1 MTWLYLP
8 YEPQK
13 MSAELL
19 EHIHAHADIDQD
31 EAEIILR
38 AFKSKTIHKHEHI
51 LSPGEICR
59 HETFIISGCFKMSYV
74 DSQGAEHVASFGV
87 ENWYISD
94 FYSFLSEKPSIYT
107 ITALEDSQILQIF
120 KPDLDRLLNTIRGME
135 RYYRI
140 LFQNAFVSLQSRTME
155 QISATAEERY
165 STFLKRYPGFQN
177 RVPQYLIASYLG
189 ISPQFLSKIRRR
201 AAHRKQI

>member
-1 MTWLYLP
+1 MT
-8 YEPQK
+8 
-13 MSAELL
+13 AELL
-19 EHIHAHADIDQD
+19 KHIYAHADIDQD
-31 EAEIILR
+31 EAEIILG
-38 AFKSKTIHKHEHI
+38 AFKPKTILKHENI

-59 HETFIISGCFKMSYV
+59 HETFILSGCFKMSYV
-74 DSQGAEHVASFGV
+74 DSLGAEHVASFGV

-120 KPDLDRLLNTIRGME
+120 KPDLEHLLHTIRGME

-140 LFQNAFVSLQSRTME
+140 LFQNAFVSLQSRNME

-189 ISPQFLSKIRRR
+189 ITPQFLSKIRKRL
-201 AAHRKQI
+201 ARKRMD